1 MKDLIYITGHRNPDS
16 DSICASLG
24 YADLKNNWAITT

>member
-24 YADLKNNWAITT
+24 

>member
-24 YADLKNNWAITT
+24 YADLKKTIGL

>member
-24 YADLKNNWAITT
+24 YADLKKQIRL